1 MQELNEESEVPGKQE
16 RLEEQMQ
23 VRFDREELDAFYA
36 NFEPF
41 DLTDILFDQFD
52 DSP

>member
-1 MQELNEESEVPGKQE
+1 MQEINEDLAVPGKQE

-41 DLTDILFDQFD
+41 DLAEIVFDVFEETA
-52 DSP
+52 